1 MLRIAWADFKAK
13 VDAGPLKI
21 QEKRVEDW
29 GYELIAFDSRIEYS
43 CIVDEDDNAGA
54 DKTDYETN
62 YQGSANK
69 PLETRDDDGSVIVKT
84 KTTNAAWRYEPRCLD
99 FYTSKLNSLYNRKD
113 NGGGINDGTDYGDAG
128 LKFYNSSDIELT
140 QGGAETDAAFQ
151 ARLDA
156 NCTKTIMWWQAT
168 YDMDLIGGMLQLKN
182 QPTDNTYFWCVV
194 APDIPEG
201 SGGSVPFFASG
212 LNLSFY
218 KDGTMHH
225 YDGRGAKRFIADPVY
240 NSNKFHF
247 ILKHPVGEQV
257 GLQIVV
263 DTFKA

>member
-1 MLRIAWADFKAK
+1 MILMNWPEFKTLLDSDMIYSW
-13 VDAGPLKI
+13 VLDSNGNEIINTLDGIINYRCILSPTDTDYS
-21 QEKRVEDW
+21 DW
-29 GYELIAFDSRIEYS
+29 NTNYKSNANSRI
-43 CIVDEDDNAGA
+43 IPVDI
-54 DKTDYETN
+54 
-62 YQGSANK
+62 
-69 PLETRDDDGSVIVKT
+69 DGSQINRP
-84 KTTNAAWRYEPRCLD
+84 KTTETSFHYEPRCLD

-113 NGGGINDGTDYGDAG
+113 NGGGILDGTDYGDAG
-128 LKFYNSSDIELT
+128 LRFYNSSDIELT

-151 ARLDA
+151 ARLDS

-182 QPTDNTYFWCVV
+182 QPTSDTYFWCVV

-201 SGGSVPFFASG
+201 SGGSIPFFASG
-212 LNLSFY
+212 LNLYFY

-225 YDGRGAKRFIADPVY
+225 YDGRGAKRFVADPVY

-247 ILKHPVGEQV
+247 IFKHPVGEQV

-263 DTFKA
+263 DTFRD